1 MAEFDKV
8 LIYRQM
14 RDLGRRAEVGAG
26 LTLVEAWALLSR
38 QSKKKGKARG
48 GKGLL
53 ADFQGLFPPASERE
67 ARMWMTPRSGVKTT
81 PEMRSAFRGSR
92 SQAGVPF
99 FYFEV
104 VCQVLP
110 LFKVLPD

>member
-1 MAEFDKV
+1 MGEFRFETRGKTGVGTLMAEFDKV
-8 LIYRQM
+8 LIYREM

-26 LTLVEAWALLSR
+26 LALVEAWALLSR

-48 GKGLL
+48 GKGL
-53 ADFQGLFPPASERE
+53 AC
-67 ARMWMTPRSGVKTT
+67 GVKTT
-81 PEMRSAFRGSR
+81 PEMRGAFRGSR
-92 SQAGVPF
+92 SQAEALF